1 MKQLCSSFSLILA
14 LSVVA
19 AVPIATIVA
28 TRNVRAQD
36 NDLYYNVGDQKIP
49 LVVQTD
55 TIAVSMR
62 TNRSADAPSPMSL
75 LQRDFGSGETRGA
88 IRSGTKPVEMATKVQ
103 PLSQKYAIV
112 TATKDPLGGAKIKQ
126 QIETKPY
133 IESTLP
139 VLRMPGRSISLVLPN
154 ETIVRFKPGVS
165 SIDRAAILT
174 RNQFDPKSATEL
186 QFARGFY
193 LVKSTVRGL
202 EVLAA
207 SNQLGKTLGVQS
219 SMPNFIQFQSTA
231 DRPSF
236 GIRKLI
242 NPKIRST
249 INKPHGVLTGLN
261 LNPARLLFGNG
272 FVNAEKA
279 VTRVQQIERILF

>member
-126 QIETKPY
+126 QIETKP
-133 IESTLP
+133 
-139 VLRMPGRSISLVLPN
+139 
-154 ETIVRFKPGVS
+154 
-165 SIDRAAILT
+165 
-174 RNQFDPKSATEL
+174 
-186 QFARGFY
+186 
-193 LVKSTVRGL
+193 
-202 EVLAA
+202 
-207 SNQLGKTLGVQS
+207 
-219 SMPNFIQFQSTA
+219 
-231 DRPSF
+231 
-236 GIRKLI
+236 
-242 NPKIRST
+242 
-249 INKPHGVLTGLN
+249 
-261 LNPARLLFGNG
+261 
-272 FVNAEKA
+272 
-279 VTRVQQIERILF
+279 